1 MLSAVTSMAGIL
13 WGCSGMQGRLNLY
26 LGSLGSHE
34 AAKLLQGLIVA
45 VVLCIGSHAAP
56 AYSASKS
63 LLVLGDSLSAEYGLP
78 RDSGWVYL
86 LQQQLRKEK
95 HELTLINAS
104 ISGETTSGG
113 KSRLPSLLQ
122 QHKPAIVLIELGGND
137 GLRGLS
143 LAATQA
149 NLREMMA
156 MSAAS
161 GAKLILVGM
170 RVPPNYGVD
179 YSKRFAA
186 IYQGFGDSDVYP
198 TVEEKAANLLY
209 FIIKDHPLS
218 DGNKR
223 SAAAIFVTFLERNKI
238 LFAKNG
244 AHKISN
250 NALAAITLL
259 VATSDPREK
268 DLMVALVM
276 RMVANND

>member
-1 MLSAVTSMAGIL
+1 MVSALTSMAGIL

-26 LGSLGSHE
+26 LGSSGSYG
-34 AAKLLQGLIVA
+34 AAKLWQLLIVA
-45 VVLCIGSHAAP
+45 WVLFISGHVSP
-56 AYSASKS
+56 AYSASKN

-86 LQQQLRKEK
+86 LQQQLRNEK

-104 ISGETTSGG
+104 ISGETTAGG

-156 MSAAS
+156 MSTAS
-161 GAKLILVGM
+161 GARLILVGM

-186 IYQGFGDSDVYP
+186 MYDGLGRERNVRLVPFLLQGLDN
-198 TVEEKAANLLY
+198 TELY
-209 FIIKDHPLS
+209 FQPDRIHP
-218 DGNKR
+218 NQR
-223 SAAAIFVTFLERNKI
+223 AQAIMMENVWQVLKAMLR
-238 LFAKNG
+238 
-244 AHKISN
+244 
-250 NALAAITLL
+250 
-259 VATSDPREK
+259 
-268 DLMVALVM
+268 
-276 RMVANND
+276 

>member
-1 MLSAVTSMAGIL
+1 
-13 WGCSGMQGRLNLY
+13 MQARLNLY
-26 LGSLGSHE
+26 RGSFGSYGT
-34 AAKLLQGLIVA
+34 ARRLQWL
-45 VVLCIGSHAAP
+45 VVTMVLFISGHAAP
-56 AYSASKS
+56 AYSASKT

-86 LQQQLRKEK
+86 LQQQLLKEK
-95 HELTLINAS
+95 YDLRLVNAS

-122 QHKPAIVLIELGGND
+122 QHKPALVLIELGGND

-156 MSAAS
+156 MSTAT

-186 IYQGFGDSDVYP
+186 
-198 TVEEKAANLLY
+198 LY
-209 FIIKDHPLS
+209 MGL
-218 DGNKR
+218 G
-223 SAAAIFVTFLERNKI
+223 
-238 LFAKNG
+238 
-244 AHKISN
+244 
-250 NALAAITLL
+250 
-259 VATSDPREK
+259 REK
-268 DLMVALVM
+268 NVRLVPFLLQGLDDTDVFFQPDRIHPNQRAQPIM
-276 RMVANND
+276 MENVWQVLKPMLR